1 MLSREQICSQQVHCL
16 SCPLSVGVTG
26 KQCDKLSQLEI
37 NEIMRGERIDDRKD
51 SKDCSNGR

>member
-1 MLSREQICSQQVHCL
+1 MPSREQICSQQVHCL

-37 NEIMRGERIDDRKD
+37 NEIMRRERNDDSTKD
-51 SKDCSNGR
+51 S